1 MDLGGKRA
9 TVGGASEMRHSPPS
23 CLERSHSLPFKRACK
38 FTAHYTKRK
47 GSALSH
53 WWSPHTRR
61 LPRKKGSPST
71 ALKLP
76 SPHPCVGTPRDCG
89 LPAKS
94 RAISASMKP
103 TLSLLCAAAVAS
115 GGPIVELGAG
125 GKYEGFIDEV
135 HNVSTF
141 LGIRYAAPP
150 TGALRW
156 QAPAAPAFVPAIQ
169 QATTQPSMCY
179 QGAIG
184 INATADPLLVR
195 RDTIAQSEDCL
206 FLKCVS
212 SPAFFGPKLTS
223 TSVHSPSLRPKKL
236 LPTLVWIHGGGYF
249 EGAASQYNGTELVVE
264 SNHNA
269 VVVVMQYRL
278 GLFGFLA
285 GQEIHDH
292 GVANAGLLDQQF
304 ALRWVHQNIAKFGG
318 DPAHVT
324 IWGESAGAGSVFQ
337 HLVANRGKTQPQLFT
352 AAITSSSYAALQYP
366 YNHWAPQGVFNN
378 VSALAG
384 CATSTNLDCLRAVDA
399 DTLGSINLALG
410 LEAFYGTLAF
420 APVVDGS
427 FIVESPLIQLAKGQ
441 VNGEYYL
448 GVGNTNEAVI
458 FVDAEVPYEVEQ
470 WIADALPAFSA
481 AQREEIAR
489 VYAQLGGTALE
500 QIYTLLT
507 ETAFLCP
514 TQYLLDVFPNKS
526 YRGQFAIP
534 PALHGQ
540 DVPYYFPSFVAD
552 PSLPVPFYNNTD
564 FLKAFQT
571 GFLSFAVNYN
581 PNEKLVE
588 TITPE
593 WPLWSV
599 EKRELMVFNQTEG
612 VNPQPAV
619 GLQTL
624 GADVLARCE
633 LWRTLR
639 VETSQ

>member
-1 MDLGGKRA
+1 MK
-9 TVGGASEMRHSPPS
+9 
-23 CLERSHSLPFKRACK
+23 
-38 FTAHYTKRK
+38 TA
-47 GSALSH
+47 
-53 WWSPHTRR
+53 
-61 LPRKKGSPST
+61 
-71 ALKLP
+71 
-76 SPHPCVGTPRDCG
+76 
-89 LPAKS
+89 
-94 RAISASMKP
+94 
-103 TLSLLCAAAVAS
+103 LSLLCAAVVVSA
-115 GGPIVELGAG
+115 GPIVDLGAG
-125 GKYEGFIDEV
+125 GKYEGFIDEA

-156 QAPAAPAFVPAIQ
+156 QAPTAPAFVQAIQ

-206 FLKCVS
+206 FLNNKCTFAFSNAEEAASDTRLDSRRRQFTSLAASYATHAVS
-212 SPAFFGPKLTS
+212 
-223 TSVHSPSLRPKKL
+223 
-236 LPTLVWIHGGGYF
+236 GYF
-249 EGAASQYNGTELVVE
+249 EGAASQYNGTDLVVE
-264 SNHNA
+264 SNRNA

-384 CATSTNLDCLRAVDA
+384 CAASTNLDCLRAVDA

-410 LEAFYGTLAF
+410 LEAFFGTLAF

-427 FIVESPLIQLAKGQ
+427 FIVESPLIQLAKGE

-458 FVDAEVPYEVEQ
+458 FVDAEEPYEVEQ
-470 WIADALPAFSA
+470 WIADAMPAFTA
-481 AQREEIAR
+481 VQREEIAR

-552 PSLPVPFYNNTD
+552 LGVPIPFYNNTD

-581 PNEKLVE
+581 PNEKLTE

-599 EKRELMVFNQTEG
+599 EKRELMVFNQTQG

-633 LWRTLR
+633 
-639 VETSQ
+639 